1 MRFVE
6 AFVSGEKTGRTHPLT
21 DLFFCAAEAAAAA
34 AAAISARG
42 GALNAVRSLGSSTS
56 GLGDT
61 LALAAAMQAASVHEE
76 KDHYEVDDT
85 NDEVKE
91 SISDI
96 DAFERRLESGDAR
109 DMVMKAA
116 PKEARRAPPGPRV
129 SAAKP
134 ASAPRKAMK
143 SGHEYIRSAKKA
155 ATRRDSGEDDAED
168 DGKAD
173 AAAQSRSDLDK
184 FDQRFGGDDYDSS

>member
-1 MRFVE
+1 MCPVSAVE
-6 AFVSGEKTGRTHPLT
+6 ICGSFCLGGKNRTDPLT

-116 PKEARRAPPGPRV
+116 P
-129 SAAKP
+129 SAAWTAGFSGQ
-134 ASAPRKAMK
+134 ASISAQK
-143 SGHEYIRSAKKA
+143 GNEVRS
-155 ATRRDSGEDDAED
+155 RVHP
-168 DGKAD
+168 
-173 AAAQSRSDLDK
+173 
-184 FDQRFGGDDYDSS
+184 